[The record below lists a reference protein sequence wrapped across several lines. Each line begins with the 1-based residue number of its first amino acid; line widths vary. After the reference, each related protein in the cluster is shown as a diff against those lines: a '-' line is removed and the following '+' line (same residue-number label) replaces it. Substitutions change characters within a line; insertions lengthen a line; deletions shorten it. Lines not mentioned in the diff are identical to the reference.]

1 MAKSFNIRRVETH
14 FRAVLQYAPAM
25 LANDAL
31 NFFLDRFTQQNW
43 LDHYPEA
50 WPAKKVRDGRS
61 LLIRR
66 GQGRRSVRISEVTTT
81 GSTISTDLDYMA
93 AHNRGF
99 KGTVNVREF
108 TRNRYSKHKVASG
121 KVTSKG
127 KQRMKTVQRISGSGT
142 VAAHTRKMNLP
153 RRQFMGESAVLTQ
166 QLIRHLT
173 AELMKGLR

>member
-14 FRAVLQYAPAM
+14 FKAVLQYAPGM

-31 NFFLDRFTQQNW
+31 NFFLDRFSQQNW
-43 LDHYPEA
+43 LDNYPEA

-61 LLIRR
+61 LLIRSGR
-66 GQGRRSVRISEVTTT
+66 GRRSVRITEVITA
-81 GSTISTDLDYMA
+81 GFAIGTDEEYMK
-93 AHNRGF
+93 AHNTGF

-108 TRNRYSKHKVASG
+108 TRNRYSKHKVATG
-121 KVTSKG
+121 KITSKG

-166 QLIRHLT
+166 KLIRHLT